1 MDKIISEPLKYIS
14 ILLTL
19 IIILFTIYESV
30 ETRKILIKEK
40 YLNALLNWQN
50 SNQKLMCYIR
60 QSKDNSLFSKELVD
74 STQSIVMKQMSHY

>member
-50 SNQKLMCYIR
+50 ANQKLMCYIR